1 MPKEWYVYM
10 VECADGTL
18 YSGVTTDVE
27 RRIKEHNDSPKGAK
41 YTRAKRP
48 VVLVYTETCVDRTE
62 ATRREYTLKQLSRDE
77 KLKLIYTDPK

>member
-1 MPKEWYVYM
+1 M

>member
-48 VVLVYTETCVDRTE
+48 VVLVYTEECENRSE
-62 ATRREYTLKQLSRDE
+62 ATKREYVLKQLSREE
-77 KLKLIYTDPK
+77 KLKLI

>member
-48 VVLVYTETCVDRTE
+48 VKLVYTEACTGRSE
-62 ATRREYTLKQLSRDE
+62 ATKREYVLKQLSREE
-77 KLKLIYTDPK
+77 KLKLI

>member
-48 VVLVYTETCVDRTE
+48 VKLVYTEACTGRSE
-62 ATRREYTLKQLSRDE
+62 ATKREYALKQLTREE
-77 KLKLIYTDPK
+77 KLKLV

>member
-1 MPKEWYVYM
+1 M

-27 RRIKEHNDSPKGAK
+27 RRIQEHNDSPKGAK

-48 VVLVYTETCVDRTE
+48 VTLVYTETCTDRSE
-62 ATRREYTLKQLSRDE
+62 ATKREYAIKQLSREE
-77 KLKLIYTDPK
+77 KLKLI

>member
-1 MPKEWYVYM
+1 M

-48 VVLVYTETCVDRTE
+48 VVLVYTETCADRTE
-62 ATRREYTLKQLSRDE
+62 ATRREYMLKQLSRDE

>member
-1 MPKEWYVYM
+1 MPKKWYVYM

-27 RRIKEHNDSPKGAK
+27 RRIQEHNDSPKGAK

-48 VVLVYTETCVDRTE
+48 VTLVYTETCTDRSE
-62 ATRREYTLKQLSRDE
+62 ATKREYAIKQLSREE
-77 KLKLIYTDPK
+77 KLKLI

>member
-48 VVLVYTETCVDRTE
+48 VVLVYTESCENRSE
-62 ATRREYTLKQLSRDE
+62 ATKREYALKQLSREE
-77 KLKLIYTDPK
+77 KLKLI

>member
-1 MPKEWYVYM
+1 MAHEWHVYM

-48 VVLVYTETCVDRTE
+48 VKLVYTEQYLNRSE
-62 ATRREYTLKQLSRDE
+62 ATKREYALKQLSREE
-77 KLKLIYTDPK
+77 KLKLI